1 MLNLMR
7 VLGTSLGVASA
18 SSMLSWRM
26 QVASGSHER
35 RLSHFSQP
43 HLIEAAQ
50 SGLVML
56 AVFAAIAGALSLTRR
71 TPADRDMF
79 GGGAPWRLGRRHGAT
94 QSARAAGALHSGAVF
109 CDRAAA
115 VRLGPYDWGLSEP
128 VNRISATE

>member
-35 RLSHFSQP
+35 KLSHFSQA

-56 AVFAAIAGALSLTRR
+56 AVFAAIAGALSLVRK
-71 TPADRDMF
+71 TP
-79 GGGAPWRLGRRHGAT
+79 T
-94 QSARAAGALHSGAVF
+94 
-109 CDRAAA
+109 
-115 VRLGPYDWGLSEP
+115 
-128 VNRISATE
+128 